1 MAVFSDGRKEF
12 VVKKGSVKKTD
23 FVAFIESLSLCNNS
37 VVIMDNASIHKK
49 LVLSHPVNICYTPPY
64 SPEFNA
70 IELCFAKVKRDFRRL
85 NYIPNET
92 KTHVSDMISL
102 AFGNL
107 TDKII
112 MGCFEH
118 VWNTY
123 VYKAVCDVLIM
134 KDGDETSD
142 SREIEGATE
151 IG

>member
-37 VVIMDNASIHKK
+37 VAIMD
-49 LVLSHPVNICYTPPY
+49 NICYTPPY

-102 AFGNL
+102 AFGNP
-107 TDKII
+107 
-112 MGCFEH
+112 H
-118 VWNTY
+118 
-123 VYKAVCDVLIM
+123 
-134 KDGDETSD
+134 
-142 SREIEGATE
+142 
-151 IG
+151 